1 MPKSIFL
8 SHGSPMIAILDNEYT
23 RFLTELGASMQP
35 KAIVLFS
42 AHWETEE
49 TTISFQ
55 TGTYETIYD
64 FYGFPDE
71 LFQVK
76 YPATGSIEI
85 ATEVERCLSARGIA
99 VNRDESRG
107 LDHGS
112 WSLLKHLYP
121 NANIPVVQIS
131 VNPFLPA
138 EQQLLIG
145 EALSELDEDILLI
158 GSGATVHNLR
168 MLKWE
173 QTEPEAWA
181 VQFDDWLIEKLEKK
195 QWSELAAYREH
206 APHAALAVPRA
217 EHFVPFFIALGSA
230 GAAYD
235 PKVIHRSYEMGT
247 LSYMCMS
254 FT

>member
-121 NANIPVVQIS
+121 NANIPVVQS
-131 VNPFLPA
+131 
-138 EQQLLIG
+138 
-145 EALSELDEDILLI
+145 
-158 GSGATVHNLR
+158 R
-168 MLKWE
+168 
-173 QTEPEAWA
+173 
-181 VQFDDWLIEKLEKK
+181 
-195 QWSELAAYREH
+195 
-206 APHAALAVPRA
+206 
-217 EHFVPFFIALGSA
+217 
-230 GAAYD
+230 
-235 PKVIHRSYEMGT
+235 
-247 LSYMCMS
+247 
-254 FT
+254 